1 MRFLAWLSFV
11 LLLPQGMA
19 ATPLADPLDSARWGD
34 MLKLFFSGGKVVFDP
49 RVQVTAPSV
58 AEDPMNVPVKVTVA
72 SLSDVREVMVFADF
86 NPILKVLSFS
96 PGRARPALSFRIKL
110 QQSTPVRAAARTGD
124 GAWHVG
130 GVWVET
136 SGGGCTLPSVGRG
149 GAGWEKTLGQVS
161 GRAWEQPAGGLRV
174 RARVI
179 HPMDTGLA
187 PGIPA
192 FFISRLALS
201 DEEGA
206 PYMEIET
213 FEPVS
218 ENPVFTF
225 DIAGSARPRGALV
238 LTGVDNNGN
247 RISGRIAP

>member
-1 MRFLAWLSFV
+1 MRSLAWLLFV
-11 LLLPQGMA
+11 LLVPQGMA
-19 ATPLADPLDSARWGD
+19 ATPVADPLDSARWGD
-34 MLKLFFSGGKVVFDP
+34 MRKLFFPDQNVVFDP
-49 RVQVTAPSV
+49 RVQVTAPAV
-58 AEDPMNVPVKVTVA
+58 AEDPMNVPVKVAVE
-72 SLSDVREVMVFADF
+72 SLSDVREVLVFADF

-96 PGRARPALSFRIKL
+96 PGKARPALSFRIKL

-124 GAWHVG
+124 GVWHVG

-136 SGGGCTLPSVGRG
+136 SGGGCTLPGAGRSE
-149 GAGWEKTLGQVS
+149 AGWERTLGQVS
-161 GRAWEQPAGGLRV
+161 GRVWEQPAGGLRV
-174 RARVI
+174 RARVV

-192 FFISRLALS
+192 FFISRLVLA
-201 DEEGA
+201 DEEGT
-206 PYMEIET
+206 PYMELET

-225 DIAGSARPRGALV
+225 DIAGGARPRGALV

-247 RISGRIAP
+247 RIAGKIAP